1 MKLEVFEKS
10 TGLRLGLI
18 KTYDFIQYTDVF
30 NGVGDF
36 MLNIPY
42 TEESFPILVRGNYI
56 LFDEEDM
63 GIIEYRNKSI
73 DNESIIVIKGHLLNK
88 MLNYRTFEKTY
99 TIKGTLESVCNSIIT
114 DKFINPKDP
123 RRKIPFITL
132 SDTPIEG
139 DSQIVTFQKTGGA
152 VGDSISELV
161 SADYCGYKLKPVI
174 SNYDEGTENP
184 SNISSMEFN
193 ILRPVD
199 RTQENTEGR
208 TPVTFSLELNN
219 LQRLE
224 YTEDASDYCSVVY
237 VAGEGEGVN
246 RKVVET
252 GSLDLSGL
260 DRIELYVDAR
270 DLTREDVDTGETLT
284 EEEYNRVLKSR
295 GDSRLEDRKI
305 FESFSG
311 QIVDGEMSYTYRK
324 DFFNGD
330 FVTLVDTQLN
340 VSVTAQ
346 ITHIEHSATQ
356 NGEKLDIQFGY
367 KKESVRQLLKKRSVI

>member
-1 MKLEVFEKS
+1 M
-10 TGLRLGLI
+10 
-18 KTYDFIQYTDVF
+18 
-30 NGVGDF
+30 
-36 MLNIPY
+36 
-42 TEESFPILVRGNYI
+42 
-56 LFDEEDM
+56 
-63 GIIEYRNKSI
+63 
-73 DNESIIVIKGHLLNK
+73 
-88 MLNYRTFEKTY
+88 
-99 TIKGTLESVCNSIIT
+99 
-114 DKFINPKDP
+114 
-123 RRKIPFITL
+123 
-132 SDTPIEG
+132 
-139 DSQIVTFQKTGGA
+139 
-152 VGDSISELV
+152 GDSISELV

-311 QIVDGEMSYTYRK
+311 QIVDGKMSYMYRK

-330 FVTLVDTQLN
+330 FVTLIDTQLN